1 MGGCCSKNSVEDVN
15 KESIIE
21 TNKKPNGEVSQNGK
35 KPSIDLQNTPD
46 NLNKEKIES
55 KSKSIEENATKKEP
69 ESLEAEKP
77 KENSDMKRQVA
88 LENDQ
93 NKDEEEKSKKK
104 TTTKRIRRKKS
115 KVVPSNNLQNVNH
128 ERQINNTNTNTDT
141 NTRHV
146 NELNESFKQSEFLNR
161 TNIEEDGELLEEVK
175 SYSDNNSHFQVIK
188 ENNEILFSTQKI
200 TPTTRL
206 RKPVPLK
213 INENREINLTEKSQ
227 FDNKNEL
234 DENESKPVEN
244 NILTESIKSEHSL
257 KIEGMDD
264 NNNNDTEVAKE
275 QNLTNKNSPINLEKV
290 ENDHKQEEIETIE
303 VDKNIP
309 FENTDKVEN
318 ESNLNK
324 SQNNENTVSQTL
336 KEELKIDNVPNKT
349 LELDSHEVPNKSESN
364 ISQLKE
370 ENLIEEQLDEWKSLV
385 ESLMSNHELISYA
398 KTKPRNH
405 FKELRE
411 VGEYLS
417 KCSSAKSLVEKAWLV
432 YVWVTDNIEYD
443 FEGYRTGNV
452 PNCSSQSVLETG
464 YSVCEGYSNIF
475 QDLCAHLNVECFK
488 FSGYSKGFSYRL
500 GSKMVETNHAWNA
513 IPCGKD
519 GKLRFIDSTWGSG
532 YGTDDYKYIIL
543 NFIQRNL
550 HIFY

>member
-15 KESIIE
+15 KELTIE

-35 KPSIDLQNTPD
+35 KPSIDLQNTSD

-104 TTTKRIRRKKS
+104 TSTKRIRRKKS

-128 ERQINNTNTNTDT
+128 ERQINDTNTNTD
-141 NTRHV
+141 NIRHV

-161 TNIEEDGELLEEVK
+161 TNIEDGELLEEVK

-206 RKPVPLK
+206 RKPVPVK

-227 FDNKNEL
+227 IDNKNEL
-234 DENESKPVEN
+234 DEPVEN

-257 KIEGMDD
+257 KIEGMD
-264 NNNNDTEVAKE
+264 NNNDTEVAKE
-275 QNLTNKNSPINLEKV
+275 QSPTNKNSSINLEKV
-290 ENDHKQEEIETIE
+290 ENYHNQEEIETIE

-336 KEELKIDNVPNKT
+336 KEELKIDNIPNKT
-349 LELDSHEVPNKSESN
+349 PELDSHEVPNKSESN

-370 ENLIEEQLDEWKSLV
+370 ENLIDEQIEEWKSLI

-398 KTKPRNH
+398 KAKPRKQ

-432 YVWVTDNIEYD
+432 YVWVTDNIDYD

-488 FSGYSKGFSYRL
+488 FSGYSKGFSYRI
-500 GSKMVETNHAWNA
+500 GSKMTETNHAWNA

-532 YGTDDYKYIIL
+532 YGTDDYKYIIIIL
-543 NFIQRNL
+543 FKESYILFIKFL
-550 HIFY
+550 L